1 MEGVDQL
8 ERVDADLVARAANM
22 FNQPVRLEV
31 RTEQVDTKVVQV
43 VFVPKAAPLD
53 MPFYRKAQGPPR
65 GCWTAVAP

>member
-1 MEGVDQL
+1 MEEVKHS
-8 ERVDADLVARAANM
+8 ERVGADLATLATSM
-22 FNQPVRLEV
+22 FKQPVRLEV
-31 RTEQVDTKVVQV
+31 RTEQVDNKVVQV

>member
-1 MEGVDQL
+1 MEGVDHL
-8 ERVDADLVARAANM
+8 ERVDADLVARAATM

-31 RTEQVDTKVVQV
+31 RTEQVDNKVVQV